1 MSQRSIC
8 RILFPFALSLASM
21 TITLAQSPDSPE
33 TFAIP
38 IGNSSVVNDWQ
49 VAQQVGATKGKLLV
63 VTQDQPQRRQA
74 CRIQSFTLEKLVCSR
89 AFGGSRTYRP
99 QQVLALIL
107 PGDEGMRLRVLLGLN
122 GASAAAI
129 WGTVVLAATCPAC
142 AAATGVAA
150 LLLLCAA
157 GAIGFV
163 DDQPERL
170 LYLAPGQ
177 QLTGKLRLIEP

>member
-1 MSQRSIC
+1 MIQRKI
-8 RILFPFALSLASM
+8 RGILIFFVLGPISA
-21 TITLAQSPDSPE
+21 TIALAQSPTSTIE
-33 TFAIP
+33 IP
-38 IGNSSVVNDWQ
+38 VVSSQGTWE
-49 VAQQVGATKGKLLV
+49 VAQQLAFSKEKLFV
-63 VTQDQPQRRQA
+63 VTLDQPHRRQT
-74 CRIQSFTLEKLVCSR
+74 CRIQSFTVDKLVCSR
-89 AFGGSRTYRP
+89 GISGLRTYLP
-99 QQVLALIL
+99 EQVLALIL